1 MNEILEKV
9 KDQRYDKIRAF
20 DKSFTNFTNK
30 DMQIY
35 LDLYDKNNDDRFNA
49 ASQTLVT
56 AGCIMLFCNWLM
68 FNGGSSFSIS

>member
-1 MNEILEKV
+1 MDEILKKM

-20 DKSFTNFTNK
+20 DKSFTNFTNQE
-30 DMQIY
+30 MQIY
-35 LDLYDKNNDDRFNA
+35 LEIYDKNTDEGFNA
-49 ASQTLVT
+49 ASESLVT